1 MIKIKRKN
9 YLEERAQERYENN
22 INNQFKNSGA
32 FSNDKSDNKWRG
44 KDNQNSCLNSAE
56 DNYQLKQILKRYQK
70 SQDELNGYNSKY
82 INQLTDLL
90 YRKDKNFTRKRLEL
104 YTNRINNKETFFNNY
119 NDKIKDP
126 YKTISTIS
134 SKLDRMFKPRKS
146 QLFKKHTS
154 NTLKKGRIYYK
165 TISNFN
171 PISLKDNN
179 NYFKYKMRNRN
190 KLAESIISSQL
201 RKSDD
206 DSFDHSLKGKEGFYM
221 TGDRD
226 KYKEFLQKE
235 FKFFV
240 TPDINQ
246 IIYTYE
252 KNQRM
257 KNFKNIQNSQFLDL
271 RKSNSYKCA
280 FLNKIK
286 RNKTKIKLNVD
297 DIFKK
302 NYNKISDETK
312 NNENSKKNNKI
323 NFIKDC
329 KKILYKVKNN
339 II

>member
-22 INNQFKNSGA
+22 INNQFINPGA
-32 FSNDKSDNKWRG
+32 FSNVKNDNKWRG
-44 KDNQNSCLNSAE
+44 KNSQNICLNSAE
-56 DNYQLKQILKRYQK
+56 DNYQLRQILKGYQK

-90 YRKDKNFTRKRLEL
+90 YKKDKNFTRKRLEL
-104 YTNRINNKETFFNNY
+104 YSSRISNKETIFNNF
-119 NDKIKDP
+119 DDRSKDP
-126 YKTISTIS
+126 YKTISIIS
-134 SKLDRMFKPRKS
+134 SKLDRMFKPKKS
-146 QLFKKHTS
+146 QTLKKYTS
-154 NTLKKGRIYYK
+154 NALKKGRIYYK
-165 TISNFN
+165 AISNFY
-171 PISLKDNN
+171 PSSLKENN
-179 NYFKYKMRNRN
+179 NYYNYKIRNRN
-190 KLAESIISSQL
+190 KLAESIISSQF
-201 RKSDD
+201 RTSED
-206 DSFDHSLKGKEGFYM
+206 DSFDHSLKGKEGFLM

-235 FKFFV
+235 YKFFV
-240 TPDINQ
+240 SPDINQ

-257 KNFKNIQNSQFLDL
+257 KNFKNIKNSQFLEL
-271 RKSNSYKCA
+271 RKSSSYKCS

-286 RNKTKIKLNVD
+286 RDKKKIYLNSDDLFKNNNNKVQ
-297 DIFKK
+297 
-302 NYNKISDETK
+302 DESK

-329 KKILYKVKNN
+329 RKILLKVKNN

>member
-22 INNQFKNSGA
+22 INNQFRNSGA
-32 FSNDKSDNKWRG
+32 FSNAKSDNKWRG

-56 DNYQLKQILKRYQK
+56 DNYQLKQILKGYQK

-90 YRKDKNFTRKRLEL
+90 YKKDKNFTRKRLEL
-104 YTNRINNKETFFNNY
+104 YTNRINNKENIFNNY
-119 NDKIKDP
+119 IDKSKDP

-146 QLFKKHTS
+146 QLLKKHTS
-154 NTLKKGRIYYK
+154 NALKKGRIYYK
-165 TISNFN
+165 TISNFY
-171 PISLKDNN
+171 PSSLKNNN
-179 NYFKYKMRNRN
+179 NYFKYKMKNRN
-190 KLAESIISSQL
+190 KLAESIISSQFG
-201 RKSDD
+201 KSDE
-206 DSFDHSLKGKEGFYM
+206 DSFDHSLKGKEGFLM
-221 TGDRD
+221 SGDRD

-235 FKFFV
+235 YKFFV

-257 KNFKNIQNSQFLDL
+257 KNFKNIQNSQFLEL

-286 RNKTKIKLNVD
+286 RNTRKIKLNVD
-297 DIFKK
+297 EIFKN
-302 NYNKISDETK
+302 NYNKISDEVK

-329 KKILYKVKNN
+329 KKILFKVKNN

>member
-56 DNYQLKQILKRYQK
+56 DNYQLKQILKGYQK

-90 YRKDKNFTRKRLEL
+90 SRKDKNFTRKRLEL
-104 YTNRINNKETFFNNY
+104 YINRINNKETIFNNY
-119 NDKIKDP
+119 NDKSKDP
-126 YKTISTIS
+126 YKTISTINS
-134 SKLDRMFKPRKS
+134 RLNRMFKPRKS
-146 QLFKKHTS
+146 QLLKKHTS

-165 TISNFN
+165 TISNFY

-201 RKSDD
+201 RKNDD
-206 DSFDHSLKGKEGFYM
+206 DSFDHSLKGKEGFLM

-235 FKFFV
+235 YKFFV

-257 KNFKNIQNSQFLDL
+257 KNFKNIQNSQFLEL
-271 RKSNSYKCA
+271 RKSNSYKYA

-286 RNKTKIKLNVD
+286 RNKKKIKLNFD
-297 DIFKK
+297 DIFK
-302 NYNKISDETK
+302 NNCNKISDEAK

-323 NFIKDC
+323 NFIMDC
-329 KKILYKVKNN
+329 KKILFKVKNN

>member
-22 INNQFKNSGA
+22 INNQFKNPGA
-32 FSNDKSDNKWRG
+32 LSNDKSDNKWRG
-44 KDNQNSCLNSAE
+44 KDNQNICLNSAE
-56 DNYQLKQILKRYQK
+56 DNYQLRQILKGYQK
-70 SQDELNGYNSKY
+70 SQDELNGFNSKY

-104 YTNRINNKETFFNNY
+104 YTNRINNKETIFNNY
-119 NDKIKDP
+119 NEKSKDP
-126 YKTISTIS
+126 YKTISTLS

-146 QLFKKHTS
+146 QIFKKHTS

-165 TISNFN
+165 TISNFY
-171 PISLKDNN
+171 PSSLKENKN
-179 NYFKYKMRNRN
+179 FYNYKLRNRS
-190 KLAESIISSQL
+190 KLAESIISSQFG
-201 RKSDD
+201 KSED
-206 DSFDHSLKGKEGFYM
+206 DSFDHSLKGKEGFLM

-226 KYKEFLQKE
+226 KYKEFLQRE
-235 FKFFV
+235 YKFFV

-257 KNFKNIQNSQFLDL
+257 KNFKNIKNLQFLEL
-271 RKSNSYKCA
+271 RKSNSYKCS

-286 RNKTKIKLNVD
+286 RNKKKIYLNVD
-297 DIFKK
+297 DKF
-302 NYNKISDETK
+302 K
-312 NNENSKKNNKI
+312 NNYILDGTKSNENFKKNNKI

-329 KKILYKVKNN
+329 RKILSEVKNN